1 MGQSSLIK
9 KIGPLPCLKFL
20 DHIKNAESVH
30 IVASLWLTLPHRM
43 VISKTCK
50 NSKYRNKISHV
61 KEKIRMDWKM
71 EKIIRMDRHKID
83 ATKY

>member
-1 MGQSSLIK
+1 
-9 KIGPLPCLKFL
+9 
-20 DHIKNAESVH
+20 
-30 IVASLWLTLPHRM
+30 M

-71 EKIIRMDRHKID
+71 EKISWMDRHKID

>member
-30 IVASLWLTLPHRM
+30 IVAGLRLTLPHRM
-43 VISKTCK
+43 VISKTVK
-50 NSKYRNKISHV
+50 LAKIQSIEI
-61 KEKIRMDWKM
+61 K
-71 EKIIRMDRHKID
+71 
-83 ATKY
+83 